1 MKRRCPVLVVQ
12 HVGEDMVESASQLA
26 VGDVGIAAIC
36 PVLEMMHVAPA
47 RVAITTGPGA
57 VSVSG
62 DDGPSLGRGPYPG
75 SPADVNDLPFR
86 AEDDPAQGAVAGE
99 SAKLL
104 DGEDMA
110 VLGLVKPPSDALEG
124 RQITDQV
131 DVWLLSA
138 HSGRVAVFEI
148 MAGQVLEGIMTTLT
162 RGSGVVRGG
171 GGMKASMAARKARPA
186 VVVIHPSTRNI
197 PPRLSGGGDAPH
209 LHLLELVPD
218 RAWSVHRLSPVLE
231 GASCIGDSQILDD
244 VHQPFFTLSELI
256 RQIDRLFEEDGGLVG
271 GQSSRCPGPEGGTRR
286 PEYTGTSNETMGP
299 TRCHSTA
306 VFEEGGERWI
316 AEMVRPGPI
325 FERGD
330 PSETLGLEQ
339 TTHRLQLD
347 QIVGQLVEME
357 MLDVLDN
364 PFLECRSEGAHSIC
378 PNIRS
383 TLHGGR

>member
-1 MKRRCPVLVVQ
+1 MWVRTWWNRQ
-12 HVGEDMVESASQLA
+12 SQLA
-26 VGDVGIAAIC
+26 VGDVGIAAIR

-104 DGEDMA
+104 DGEDRA
-110 VLGLVKPPSDALEG
+110 VLGLVKPTSDPLECG
-124 RQITDQV
+124 QV
-131 DVWLLSA
+131 AHHIDVGFLPADGGGVPVLEE
-138 HSGRVAVFEI
+138 V
-148 MAGQVLEGIMTTLT
+148 AGQVLEGIMTTLT
-162 RGSGVVRGG
+162 RGSRIFREWRRHESVDGG
-171 GGMKASMAARKARPA
+171 QERLAGRSG
-186 VVVIHPSTRNI
+186 HPSIDPDHPTETSRSGD
-197 PPRLSGGGDAPH
+197 PPQLRL
-209 LHLLELVPD
+209 LQLVQNRP
-218 RAWSVHRLSPVLE
+218 WSVDRLSPVVE

-244 VHQPFFTLSELI
+244 VHQPFFTPSELI

-271 GQSSRCPGPEGGTRR
+271 GQSSRCPGPEGVTRR
-286 PEYTGTSNETMGP
+286 PEYTGTRNETMGP
-299 TRCHSTA
+299 TGGHPTSML
-306 VFEEGGERWI
+306 EERGERRI
-316 AEMVRPGPI
+316 AEMARTGPI

-330 PSETLGLEQ
+330 PSETLCLEQ

-357 MLDVLDN
+357 MFDVLDN
-364 PFLECRSEGAHSIC
+364 PLLECRSEGAHSIC

-383 TLHGGR
+383 TLHGGRDRFQRFD